1 MPSVSFSPFLLD
13 LTAERLWRDGE
24 LVSLRPKSIAVLRY
38 LIERRDRV
46 VSQDELRHSVW
57 SGTVVSPAVVKVCI
71 QEIRAALGDNS
82 RTPRFLVT
90 APRQGY
96 RFIAPLE
103 LPPPSPFENH
113 PVSFPPEG
121 TSLVST
127 LVGREG
133 ELAQL
138 FRWLDQSRRG
148 ERQVVLLSG
157 EPGIG
162 KTTLVD
168 AFLARLAPAQHVWIA
183 RGQCIEHHGASEAY
197 LPLLEAM
204 ERLGRGPARS
214 RITTVLNQYA
224 PTWLAQLPPLHD
236 GTNRHDLQHL
246 MRSATPER
254 MLREMATALEAL
266 TANGTAHEPPL
277 LVVVLEDMHWS
288 DYSTLDLLS
297 LITQRR
303 GPARLLVIATYRTVE
318 PLATDHPLR
327 TVAQELLRF
336 PHCHA
341 LKLEGLGEEA
351 VREYLR
357 ARFPVSVPPSAPF
370 LRLAHT
376 LHRRTEGHPL
386 FLVSVTD
393 DLAARGLLKQLDDE
407 TAATQVLTTLLRE
420 IPEHVRYSIATQT
433 ERLPEED
440 QRLLEAASVAGLEFS
455 TAAVAAALEPAVD
468 VVHVEERC
476 ARLARRQLFLH
487 AGAAETWPDG
497 TLSTRY
503 RFRHALHRDAL
514 YERVTATRGAQLHRR
529 IGEREEAGYGTHA
542 TQRAAELARHF
553 EQGRDFRR
561 AVYYLGCA
569 ADTAMRKHAYREAI
583 DVLTKALALLST
595 WPETTDRWQQ
605 ELLLQISLAIS
616 LLMTRGF
623 TAPEVDRA
631 YARAH
636 ALCQQIGTTPQLFP
650 VLEGLQTFYAVRG
663 ELRKSHDLG
672 LQLLSLAQQA
682 NSSALT
688 LEAHHV
694 LGDSFLMQS
703 DFSRAREHLEQ
714 ALALYDPQQHSEH
727 AFLYSGHDPGVC
739 CASYAAFT
747 WWDLGYPEQAR
758 RHSQQAL
765 TLARQVGHPY
775 SEAMALYQAAYL
787 HFLLREAKTAQT
799 YAEAAM
805 ALATE
810 HGFPHWIVMGQVLRG
825 WALAEQGHGE
835 EGLAQIRQGQAAC
848 QTIGIGLG
856 WSGTLFQ
863 LAETCGKTQQFA
875 EGIRVVEDALVY
887 ATATGERCFETELLR
902 LKGELLLQ
910 SSRL

>member
-1 MPSVSFSPFLLD
+1 MPNVSFFPFSLD
-13 LTAERLWRDGE
+13 LATDRLWREGAP
-24 LVSLRPKSIAVLRY
+24 VALRPKSVAVLRY

-46 VSQDELRHSVW
+46 VSHEELRHAVW

-90 APRQGY
+90 TPRQGY

-103 LPPPSPFENH
+103 LPSSPAFENHRATFSAPSPFLPH
-113 PVSFPPEG
+113 P
-121 TSLVST
+121 
-127 LVGREG
+127 LVGREA
-133 ELAQL
+133 ELSLLFHWLEQAQ
-138 FRWLDQSRRG
+138 RG
-148 ERQVVLLSG
+148 ERQVVLVSG
-157 EPGIG
+157 ELGIG

-168 AFLARLAPAQHVWIA
+168 AFLARLTPARYVWVA

-204 ERLGRGPARS
+204 ERLGRGPAQAHVM
-214 RITTVLNQYA
+214 TVLNQYA
-224 PTWLAQLPPLHD
+224 PTWLAQLPPLHA
-236 GTNRHDLQHL
+236 GTHRHDLQHL

-266 TANGTAHEPPL
+266 TTNAITHEPPL
-277 LVVVLEDMHWS
+277 LVLVVEDIHWS
-288 DYSTLDLLS
+288 DYSTLDFLS
-297 LITQRR
+297 LVTQRR

-318 PLATDHPLR
+318 PLAHDHPLR

-341 LKLEGLGEEA
+341 LKLEGLREEA
-351 VREYLR
+351 VAEYLR
-357 ARFPVSVPPSAPF
+357 ARFSVGTPASAPL

-376 LHRRTEGHPL
+376 LHQRTEGHPL
-386 FLVSVTD
+386 FLVSVIE
-393 DLAARGLLKQLDDE
+393 DLAARGLLDRLDDE
-407 TAATQVLTTLLRE
+407 TAVATVLATLVRE
-420 IPEHVRYSIATQT
+420 IPEHVRSSISTQT

-440 QRLLEAASVAGLEFS
+440 QHVLEAASVAGLEFS
-455 TAAVAAALEPAVD
+455 TAAVAAALAPTVEVIR
-468 VVHVEERC
+468 VEESC
-476 ARLARRQLFLH
+476 ARLARRQLFLQ
-487 AGAAETWPDG
+487 AGEAETWPDG

-514 YERVTATRGAQLHRR
+514 YERVTATRRAQLHQH
-529 IGEREEAGYGTHA
+529 IGEREEVGYGTHA
-542 TQRAAELARHF
+542 THRAAELARHF

-569 ADTAMRKHAYREAI
+569 AETAMRKHAYREAI
-583 DVLTKALALLST
+583 DLLTKALSLLNS
-595 WPETTDRWQQ
+595 WPASIERWQQ
-605 ELLLQISLAIS
+605 ELLLQIALAIS
-616 LLMTRGF
+616 LLMTKGF

-636 ALCQQIGTTPQLFP
+636 ALCQQLGTTPQLFP

-663 ELRKSHDLG
+663 ELRKAHALG
-672 LQLLSLAQQA
+672 LQLLDLAQQA
-682 NSSALT
+682 GSPALT

-694 LGDSFLMQS
+694 LGDSFLMQA
-703 DFSRAREHLEQ
+703 DFCRAREHLEH

-727 AFLYSGHDPGVC
+727 AFQYSGHDPGVC

-758 RHSQQAL
+758 QHSHHAL

-787 HFLLREAKTAQT
+787 HFLLREAKPTQD
-799 YAEAAM
+799 YVEAAM
-805 ALATE
+805 ALANE
-810 HGFPHWIVMGQVLRG
+810 HGFPHWLVMGQILRG
-825 WALAEQGHGE
+825 WALADQGKGE

-848 QTIGIGLG
+848 QAIGIGLG

-863 LAETCGKTQQFA
+863 LAEACGKTQQLG
-875 EGIRVVEDALVY
+875 EGLDVIESALTY
-887 ATATGERCFETELLR
+887 AAASNERCFETELLR

-910 SSRL
+910 SR